1 MLMRMRSTVALAVA
15 LAGATAF
22 TPPPL
27 FGPPRTRAA
36 ALAYAKKAV
45 YKKADKDQQP
55 ETTQVHHQVQP
66 HKGPRHSRWSGRVEM
81 SIDPSCVPGTPILRN
96 QKIMRLPLSLTGRHA
111 AGSVVAPDYLLP
123 LAAATCYSIP
133 VMILF
138 LSGDM
143 DKDRFKRSHTGLT
156 LKQRA
161 VDDFQR
167 GLTRALQRVGVLA
180 EPRPTTARSE
190 LGCDPAPR
198 PRSAASSVSHLRL
211 ARSQAEKQSG
221 RHHDARCRQGRRRAA
236 RLGLHHVRG
245 YGGLRPVALRGRQY
259 VCLQR
264 PALGVRLSSER

>member
-1 MLMRMRSTVALAVA
+1 
-15 LAGATAF
+15 
-22 TPPPL
+22 
-27 FGPPRTRAA
+27 
-36 ALAYAKKAV
+36 
-45 YKKADKDQQP
+45 
-55 ETTQVHHQVQP
+55 
-66 HKGPRHSRWSGRVEM
+66 
-81 SIDPSCVPGTPILRN
+81 
-96 QKIMRLPLSLTGRHA
+96 
-111 AGSVVAPDYLLP
+111 
-123 LAAATCYSIP
+123 
-133 VMILF
+133 MILF

-198 PRSAASSVSHLRL
+198 PRFAASSVYHLRR

-236 RLGLHHVRG
+236 RLDLHHVRG

-264 PALGVRLSSER
+264 PALGVRLSSEPLLPLIRALTFCVVEDRHSLIMVCEDWDRCAVMCGDVRWTALWTRPGTLQFSGSLLQLSS